1 MATEA
6 WSIASN
12 ANTWGVKV
20 GTMHAIYWRDAPH
33 TGLRTCNVHRR
44 QFCVDGPA
52 ARMCLERLWSA
63 TSATEVTGHGG
74 RRKMGGRARTGL
86 WWTLVNGDL
95 AASGGSRTSTTE
107 AAIFTFHWAVVT
119 AA

>member
-1 MATEA
+1 MQSTGEMPRTRGCAPATFIED
-6 WSIASN
+6 N
-12 ANTWGVKV
+12 
-20 GTMHAIYWRDAPH
+20 
-33 TGLRTCNVHRR
+33 
-44 QFCVDGPA
+44 CVDGPA
-52 ARMCLERLWSA
+52 ARMCLERLCESA